1 MLQTLVAIG
10 HEIVRSSWIAAS
22 VLVKYYLAATVLYLL
37 YRKDLNIESFQ
48 ENLVDNSRT
57 VIFSLLGLGIVLAVS
72 GLQISPVFGDVSQLI
87 ALGYL
92 AYLFWVY

>member
-22 VLVKYYLAATVLYLL
+22 ILVKYYLAATVLYLL
-37 YRKDLNIESFQ
+37 YRKDLSVESFQ
-48 ENLVDNSRT
+48 ENLLDNSR
-57 VIFSLLGLGIVLAVS
+57 VFILGLLGLGIVLAVS
-72 GLQISPVFGDVSQLI
+72 GLDISPVFSDISQLI